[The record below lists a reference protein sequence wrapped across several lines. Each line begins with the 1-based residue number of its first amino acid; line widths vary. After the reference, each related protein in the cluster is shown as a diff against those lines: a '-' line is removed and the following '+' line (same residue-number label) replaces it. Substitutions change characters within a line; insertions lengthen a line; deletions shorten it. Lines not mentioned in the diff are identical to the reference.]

1 MKIYLM
7 LFFLLIICFPAFCYI
22 DPGTGS
28 MLLYAIVGISAALLF
43 AFKGYFYKLR
53 SKITGKGYSL
63 DSDLSEYDF
72 VFYSE
77 SKVYWNVF
85 CPVLENLDK
94 YGKKCIYLT
103 SSNDDAGL
111 SYKADN
117 IKSKYIGEG
126 VKAATYLNNVKADI
140 LIMTT
145 PQLDVLTLKKSK
157 KVKHYSYIFHAP
169 TDVGIYAKFA
179 FDNFDSVL
187 CVGNHQVGNIREF
200 EKKRNTIPKKLFE
213 TGYPYYDVL
222 LKKEHLMRLDKPAIT
237 LAVSSGQEKNQK
249 PVVLVAPTW
258 GSNGLLARFG
268 FNILKP
274 LLTEKYK
281 VILRPHPQMYISQK
295 KLIEEIKEE
304 SKNYPNLVWDEKPS
318 GEDSMNES
326 DILMSDL
333 SGIIFDYSFVYKKP
347 VISIDAPV
355 ISAGLELE
363 DMNQDELW
371 ELNVR
376 GKLGKLVK
384 EEEISSL
391 PACVEDLLASFN
403 KENIENI
410 INESIYN
417 FGNAGDVAAKQLIGI
432 KENLGR

>member
-1 MKIYLM
+1 MKLYLIM
-7 LFFLLIICFPAFCYI
+7 FFLLIMCFPAYSYI

-28 MLLYAIVGISAALLF
+28 VLLGAIVGISAALLY

-53 SKITGKGYSL
+53 NKITGKNYTL

-77 SKVYWNVF
+77 SKIYWNVF
-85 CPVLENLDK
+85 SPVLENLDK

-103 SSNDDAGL
+103 SSNDDPGL

-126 VKAATYLNNVKADI
+126 IKAAAYLNNVKADI
-140 LIMTT
+140 VTMTT
-145 PQLDVLTLKKSK
+145 PHLDIFTLKKSK
-157 KVKHYSYIFHAP
+157 TVKHYSYIFHAP
-169 TDVGIYAKFA
+169 ADIGKYEKFA
-179 FDNFDSVL
+179 FDNFDSIL
-187 CVGNHQVGNIREF
+187 CVGPHQVAHIKEF
-200 EKKRNTIPKKLFE
+200 EQKRGTNPKKLFE
-213 TGYPYYDVL
+213 TGCTYYDVL
-222 LKKEHLMRLDKPAIT
+222 LKEEQLMRLDKSA
-237 LAVSSGQEKNQK
+237 LASTVRAGKNQK
-249 PVVLVAPTW
+249 PIFLVAPTW
-258 GSNGLLARFG
+258 GNNSLLARFG

-274 LLTEKYK
+274 FLTEEYK

-304 SKNYPNLVWDEKPS
+304 SKTYPNLVWDQKPS
-318 GEDSMNES
+318 GEDSMNGS
-326 DILMSDL
+326 DILISDL

-347 VISIDAPV
+347 VITIDAPL
-355 ISAGLELE
+355 IDAGLELE
-363 DMNQDELW
+363 DMNKDELW

-391 PACVEDLLASFN
+391 PACAEDLYASFS

-410 INESIYN
+410 ISKSIFN
-417 FGNAGDVAAKQLIGI
+417 FGNAGDVAAKQLIEL
-432 KENLGR
+432 KESLKK